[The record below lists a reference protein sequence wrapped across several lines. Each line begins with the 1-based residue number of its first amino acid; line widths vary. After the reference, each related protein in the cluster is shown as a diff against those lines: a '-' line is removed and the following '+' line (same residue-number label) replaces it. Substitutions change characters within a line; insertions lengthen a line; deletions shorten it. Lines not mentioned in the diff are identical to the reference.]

1 MRWALMTALMVAVV
15 AARGAAPAAAQ
26 VTAEAAATLSADTI
40 GLGDVFQLF
49 VTVEAERVVA
59 RCVLFDRGSDDAQ
72 TIEIGIKVAVDFDF
86 EMVVKNK
93 NQICFSHLALYKK
106 IFSIGFS
113 KVKGQ

>member
-49 VTVEAERVVA
+49 VTVEVSPGSAVYFPDSVATAFAPFSQNSKRERSPS
-59 RCVLFDRGSDDAQ
+59 GSGHAQ
-72 TIEIGIKVAVDFDF
+72 LG
-86 EMVVKNK
+86 
-93 NQICFSHLALYKK
+93 Q
-106 IFSIGFS
+106 S
-113 KVKGQ
+113 KPPF